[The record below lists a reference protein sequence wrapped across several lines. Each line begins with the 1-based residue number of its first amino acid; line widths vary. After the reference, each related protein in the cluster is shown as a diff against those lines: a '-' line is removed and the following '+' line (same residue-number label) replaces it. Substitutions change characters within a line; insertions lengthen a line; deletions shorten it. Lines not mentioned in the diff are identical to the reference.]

1 MIEINYLKPSTQ
13 CQLYNNLGGNLH
25 MKNFKDFS
33 ISRKLATG
41 FSVLVLVMLIVG
53 SVGIFGMVRIN
64 NSDTYLYEKQTAPID
79 NLIQAMTALN
89 ELRVDA
95 RNATMV
101 AGNSAEIEK
110 IKQNNASNKT
120 IFLEQMQLY
129 RASISS
135 SDAITAFD
143 STLDIFTNTY
153 VPIVEKAVILAGE
166 NKPDEAIAVINEAA
180 KKANEMQTYFDT
192 LVNIRMASAKNTSD
206 TNGTTAIILISVLGI
221 VIVLG
226 AIFSFILGRK
236 ISNSIS
242 MPIGRVVEASEH
254 LALGRIDID
263 LSDLVSKDETGILA
277 ASFSKMLD
285 GIRKQVVVAEQ
296 ISNGDFT
303 QSVPLRS
310 NEDTLGLALQK
321 IKNDLNETLQ
331 LIRTAAE
338 QVNSGAGQVAA
349 AAQLLSS
356 GATEQAA
363 TVEELNASIASVS
376 QQAELN
382 TTSVHNAVEYVGQA
396 GEEILSSNEFMK
408 RLNVSMREIGESSQQ
423 ISKIT
428 KLVEDIAFQ
437 TNILALNAAV
447 EAARAGNAGKG
458 FAVVADE
465 VRTLAARSAEAAKQ
479 TSELIEKSVTI
490 VSQGEQLA
498 EDTLKRLISASEKAD
513 LAVQS
518 IQEIEHA
525 TTEQAASVEQIN
537 EGLNQVSAV
546 VQTNAATAE
555 ESSASSEE
563 LAAQA
568 QTLQQE
574 VSRFKL
580 MDTYGYSE
588 YSPREEKNTA
598 QHVSNGAS
606 YTSIHGLGKY

>member
-1 MIEINYLKPSTQ
+1 
-13 CQLYNNLGGNLH
+13 

-53 SVGIFGMVRIN
+53 SVGIFGMTRIN
-64 NSDTYLYEKQTAPID
+64 NSDTYLYEQQTAPID
-79 NLIQAMTALN
+79 NLIQAMSALS
-89 ELRVDA
+89 ELRVDVRRA
-95 RNATMV
+95 INE
-101 AGNSAEIEK
+101 AGNSTEIEK
-110 IKQNNASNKT
+110 IKQSNASNKN

-129 RASISS
+129 RPSIT
-135 SDAITAFD
+135 DPDGIVAFD
-143 STLDIFTNTY
+143 KVIEIFTNTY
-153 VPIVEKAVILAGE
+153 IPIVEKTVTLAGQ
-166 NKPDEAIAVINEAA
+166 NKSDEANDTISDAVA
-180 KKANEMQTYFDT
+180 KANEMLTCFNK
-192 LVNIRMASAKNTSD
+192 LINIRMESAKKTSD
-206 TNGTTAIILISVLGI
+206 TNETTAFILIAVLGI
-221 VIVLG
+221 VILIG
-226 AIFSFILGRK
+226 AIFSFLLGRK
-236 ISNSIS
+236 ISSSITI
-242 MPIGRVVEASEH
+242 PIGRVVDASEH
-254 LALGRIDID
+254 LALGRVDID
-263 LSDLVSKDETGILA
+263 LSDLDSKDETGILA
-277 ASFSKMLD
+277 TSFTKMLD
-285 GIRKQVVVAEQ
+285 GIRKQVIVAER

-310 NEDTLGLALQK
+310 NEDTLGLALEK
-321 IKNDLNETLQ
+321 IKNELNETLQ
-331 LIRTAAE
+331 LIRTAAD

-349 AAQLLSS
+349 AAQALSS

-382 TTSVHNAVEYVGQA
+382 TTSVHDAVEYVGQA
-396 GEEILSSNEFMK
+396 GGEISSSNEFMK

-498 EDTLKRLISASEKAD
+498 EDTLKRLISASEKAE

-518 IQEIEHA
+518 IQEIENA
-525 TTEQAASVEQIN
+525 TTEQAASIEQIN

-580 MDTYGYSE
+580 MDTNGYSQ
-588 YSPREEKNTA
+588 YSPREEKNSA
-598 QHVSNGAS
+598 LHESNGTPYANV
-606 YTSIHGLGKY
+606 HGIGKY

>member
-1 MIEINYLKPSTQ
+1 
-13 CQLYNNLGGNLH
+13 

-135 SDAITAFD
+135 SDAIIAFD

-254 LALGRIDID
+254 LALGRVDID
-263 LSDLVSKDETGILA
+263 LSDLDSKDETGILA

-382 TTSVHNAVEYVGQA
+382 TTSVQNAVEYVGQA
-396 GEEILSSNEFMK
+396 GEEISSSNEFMK

-588 YSPREEKNTA
+588 YSSREENNTA
-598 QHVSNGAS
+598 QHVNNGAS

>member
-1 MIEINYLKPSTQ
+1 
-13 CQLYNNLGGNLH
+13 

-33 ISRKLATG
+33 ISRKLTTG
-41 FSVLVLVMLIVG
+41 FSALVLVMLIVG

-64 NSDTYLYEKQTAPID
+64 NSDTYLYEKQTAPFN

-89 ELRVDA
+89 ELRVDV
-95 RNATMV
+95 RNATAL
-101 AGNSAEIEK
+101 AGNSVEIEK
-110 IKQNNASNKT
+110 IKQRNASNES

-129 RASISS
+129 RPSITNSS
-135 SDAITAFD
+135 SITAYD
-143 STLDIFTNTY
+143 KMIEIFNNTY
-153 VPIVEKAVILAGE
+153 VPVVQQVVVLAGE
-166 NKPDEAIAVINEAA
+166 NKPGEATAAINNATA
-180 KKANEMQTYFDT
+180 KVTEMQTCFDT
-192 LVNIRMASAKNTSD
+192 LTDNRMESAKKTSD
-206 TNGTTAIILISVLGI
+206 TNETTAFILITILGIIIL
-221 VIVLG
+221 LG
-226 AIFSFILGRK
+226 AIFSFILSRK
-236 ISNSIS
+236 ISKSIS
-242 MPIGRVVEASEH
+242 TPIGRVVDASEL
-254 LALGRIDID
+254 LALGHVDID
-263 LSDLVSKDETGILA
+263 LSDLDSKDETGILA
-277 ASFSKMLD
+277 ASFTKMLD
-285 GIRKQVVVAEQ
+285 GIRKQVIAAEQ

-331 LIRTAAE
+331 LIRTAAD

-349 AAQLLSS
+349 AAQALSS

-396 GEEILSSNEFMK
+396 GQEISSSNEFMK

-518 IQEIEHA
+518 IQEIENA

-588 YSPREEKNTA
+588 FSYKEEKSSA
-598 QHVSNGAS
+598 LHVSNGVS
-606 YTSIHGLGKY
+606 YGSIHGSGKY

>member
-1 MIEINYLKPSTQ
+1 
-13 CQLYNNLGGNLH
+13 

-53 SVGIFGMVRIN
+53 SVGIFGMTRIN
-64 NSDTYLYEKQTAPID
+64 NSDTYLYEQQTAPID
-79 NLIQAMTALN
+79 NLIQAMSALN
-89 ELRVDA
+89 ELRVDVRRA
-95 RNATMV
+95 INE
-101 AGNSAEIEK
+101 AGNSTEIEK
-110 IKQNNASNKT
+110 IKQSNASNKN

-129 RASISS
+129 RPSIT
-135 SDAITAFD
+135 DPEGIVAFD
-143 STLDIFTNTY
+143 KVIEIFTNTY
-153 VPIVEKAVILAGE
+153 IPIVEKTVTLAGQ
-166 NKPDEAIAVINEAA
+166 NKSDEANDTISDAVA
-180 KKANEMQTYFDT
+180 KANEMITCFNK
-192 LVNIRMASAKNTSD
+192 LINIRMESAKNTSD
-206 TNGTTAIILISVLGI
+206 TNETTAFILIAVLGI
-221 VIVLG
+221 VILIG
-226 AIFSFILGRK
+226 AIFSFLLGRK
-236 ISNSIS
+236 ISSSITI
-242 MPIGRVVEASEH
+242 PIGRVVDASEH
-254 LALGRIDID
+254 LALGRVDID
-263 LSDLVSKDETGILA
+263 LSDLDSKDETGILA
-277 ASFSKMLD
+277 TSFTKMLD
-285 GIRKQVVVAEQ
+285 GIRKQVIVAER

-310 NEDTLGLALQK
+310 NEDTLGLALEK
-321 IKNDLNETLQ
+321 IKNELNDTLQ
-331 LIRTAAE
+331 LIRTAAD

-349 AAQLLSS
+349 AAQALSS
-356 GATEQAA
+356 GTTEQAA

-382 TTSVHNAVEYVGQA
+382 TTSVHDAVAYVGQS
-396 GEEILSSNEFMK
+396 GEEISSSNEFMK

-498 EDTLKRLISASEKAD
+498 EDTLKRLISASEKAE

-518 IQEIEHA
+518 IQEIENA
-525 TTEQAASVEQIN
+525 TTEQAASIEQIN

-580 MDTYGYSE
+580 MDTNGYSPN
-588 YSPREEKNTA
+588 SPREEKNSA
-598 QHVSNGAS
+598 LHESNGTPYANV
-606 YTSIHGLGKY
+606 HGIGKY

>member
-1 MIEINYLKPSTQ
+1 
-13 CQLYNNLGGNLH
+13 

-33 ISRKLATG
+33 ISRKLTTG
-41 FSVLVLVMLIVG
+41 FSALVLVMLIVG

-64 NSDTYLYEKQTAPID
+64 NSDTYLYEKQTAPFN

-89 ELRVDA
+89 ELRVDV
-95 RNATMV
+95 RNATAL
-101 AGNSAEIEK
+101 AGNSVEIEK
-110 IKQNNASNKT
+110 IKQRNASNES

-129 RASISS
+129 RPSITNSS
-135 SDAITAFD
+135 SITAYD
-143 STLDIFTNTY
+143 KMIEIFNNTY
-153 VPIVEKAVILAGE
+153 VPVVQQVVVLAGE
-166 NKPDEAIAVINEAA
+166 NKPSEATAAINNATA
-180 KKANEMQTYFDT
+180 KVTEMQTCFDT
-192 LVNIRMASAKNTSD
+192 LTDNRMESAKKTSD
-206 TNGTTAIILISVLGI
+206 TNETTAFILITILGIIIL
-221 VIVLG
+221 LG
-226 AIFSFILGRK
+226 AIFSFILSRK
-236 ISNSIS
+236 ISKSIS
-242 MPIGRVVEASEH
+242 TPIGRVVDASEL
-254 LALGRIDID
+254 LALGHVDID
-263 LSDLVSKDETGILA
+263 LSDLDSKDETGILA
-277 ASFSKMLD
+277 ASFTKMLD
-285 GIRKQVVVAEQ
+285 GIRKQVIVAEQ

-331 LIRTAAE
+331 LIRTAAD

-349 AAQLLSS
+349 AAQALSS

-396 GEEILSSNEFMK
+396 GQEISSSNEFMK

-518 IQEIEHA
+518 IQEIENA

-588 YSPREEKNTA
+588 FSYKEEKSSA
-598 QHVSNGAS
+598 LHVSNGVS
-606 YTSIHGLGKY
+606 YGSIHGSGKY

>member
-135 SDAITAFD
+135 SDAIIAFD

-226 AIFSFILGRK
+226 AIFSFLLGRK

-263 LSDLVSKDETGILA
+263 LSDLDSKDETGILA
-277 ASFSKMLD
+277 TSFSKMLD

-396 GEEILSSNEFMK
+396 GEEISSSNEFMK

-588 YSPREEKNTA
+588 YSSREEKNTA
-598 QHVSNGAS
+598 QHVNNGAS

>member
-1 MIEINYLKPSTQ
+1 
-13 CQLYNNLGGNLH
+13 

-33 ISRKLATG
+33 ISRKLTTG
-41 FSVLVLVMLIVG
+41 FSALVLVMLIVG

-64 NSDTYLYEKQTAPID
+64 NSDTYLYEKQTAPFN

-89 ELRVDA
+89 ELRVDV
-95 RNATMV
+95 RNATAL
-101 AGNSAEIEK
+101 AGNSVEIEK
-110 IKQNNASNKT
+110 IKQRNASNES

-129 RASISS
+129 RPSITNSS
-135 SDAITAFD
+135 SITAYD
-143 STLDIFTNTY
+143 KMIEIFNNTY
-153 VPIVEKAVILAGE
+153 IPVVQQVVVLAGE
-166 NKPDEAIAVINEAA
+166 NKPGEATAAINNATA
-180 KKANEMQTYFDT
+180 KVTEMQTCFDT
-192 LVNIRMASAKNTSD
+192 LTDNRMESAKKTSD
-206 TNGTTAIILISVLGI
+206 TNETTAFILITILGIIIL
-221 VIVLG
+221 LG
-226 AIFSFILGRK
+226 AIFSFILSRK
-236 ISNSIS
+236 ISKSIS
-242 MPIGRVVEASEH
+242 TPIGRVVDASEL
-254 LALGRIDID
+254 LALGHVDID
-263 LSDLVSKDETGILA
+263 LSDLDSKDETGILA
-277 ASFSKMLD
+277 ASFTKMLD
-285 GIRKQVVVAEQ
+285 GIRKQVIVAEQ

-331 LIRTAAE
+331 LIRTAAD

-349 AAQLLSS
+349 AAQALSS

-396 GEEILSSNEFMK
+396 GQEISSSNEFMK

-498 EDTLKRLISASEKAD
+498 EDTLKRLISASQKAD

-518 IQEIEHA
+518 IQEIENA

-588 YSPREEKNTA
+588 FSYKEEKSSA
-598 QHVSNGAS
+598 LHVSNGVS
-606 YTSIHGLGKY
+606 YGSIHGSGKY

>member
-1 MIEINYLKPSTQ
+1 
-13 CQLYNNLGGNLH
+13 

-135 SDAITAFD
+135 SDAIIAFD

-254 LALGRIDID
+254 LALGRVDID
-263 LSDLVSKDETGILA
+263 LSDLDSKDETGILA

-349 AAQLLSS
+349 AAQSLSS

-396 GEEILSSNEFMK
+396 GEEISSSNEFMK

-588 YSPREEKNTA
+588 YSSREEKNTA
-598 QHVSNGAS
+598 QHVNNGAS

>member
-1 MIEINYLKPSTQ
+1 
-13 CQLYNNLGGNLH
+13 

-33 ISRKLATG
+33 ISRKLTTG
-41 FSVLVLVMLIVG
+41 FSALVLVMLIVG

-64 NSDTYLYEKQTAPID
+64 NSDTYLYEKQTAPFN

-89 ELRVDA
+89 ELRVDV
-95 RNATMV
+95 RNATAL
-101 AGNSAEIEK
+101 AGNSVEIEK
-110 IKQNNASNKT
+110 IKQRNASNES

-129 RASISS
+129 RPSITNSS
-135 SDAITAFD
+135 SITAYD
-143 STLDIFTNTY
+143 KMIEIFNNTY
-153 VPIVEKAVILAGE
+153 IPVVQQVVVLAGE
-166 NKPDEAIAVINEAA
+166 NKPGEATAAINNATA
-180 KKANEMQTYFDT
+180 KVTEMQTCFDT
-192 LVNIRMASAKNTSD
+192 LTDNRMESAKKTSD
-206 TNGTTAIILISVLGI
+206 TNETTAFILITILGIIIL
-221 VIVLG
+221 LG
-226 AIFSFILGRK
+226 AVFSFILSRK
-236 ISNSIS
+236 ISNNIS
-242 MPIGRVVEASEH
+242 TPIGRVVDASEL
-254 LALGRIDID
+254 LALGHVEID
-263 LSDLVSKDETGILA
+263 LSDLDSKDETGILA
-277 ASFSKMLD
+277 ASFTKMLD
-285 GIRKQVVVAEQ
+285 GIRKQVIVAEQ

-303 QSVPLRS
+303 QAVPLRS

-331 LIRTAAE
+331 LIRTAAD

-349 AAQLLSS
+349 AAQALSS

-396 GEEILSSNEFMK
+396 GQEISSSNEFMK

-479 TSELIEKSVTI
+479 TSELIEKSVSI

-518 IQEIEHA
+518 IQEIENA

-588 YSPREEKNTA
+588 FSYKEEKSSA
-598 QHVSNGAS
+598 SHVSNGVS
-606 YTSIHGLGKY
+606 YGSIHGSGKY

>member
-1 MIEINYLKPSTQ
+1 
-13 CQLYNNLGGNLH
+13 

-135 SDAITAFD
+135 SDAIIAFD

-254 LALGRIDID
+254 LALGRVDID
-263 LSDLVSKDETGILA
+263 LSDLDSKDETGILA

>member
-1 MIEINYLKPSTQ
+1 
-13 CQLYNNLGGNLH
+13 

-135 SDAITAFD
+135 SDAIIAFD

-153 VPIVEKAVILAGE
+153 VPIVDKAVILAGE

-254 LALGRIDID
+254 LALGRVDID
-263 LSDLVSKDETGILA
+263 LSDLDSKDETGILA

>member
-1 MIEINYLKPSTQ
+1 
-13 CQLYNNLGGNLH
+13 

-135 SDAITAFD
+135 SDAIIAFD

-254 LALGRIDID
+254 LALGRVDID
-263 LSDLVSKDETGILA
+263 LSDLDSKDETGILA

-588 YSPREEKNTA
+588 YSSREEKNTA

>member
-1 MIEINYLKPSTQ
+1 
-13 CQLYNNLGGNLH
+13 

-135 SDAITAFD
+135 SDAIIAFD

-226 AIFSFILGRK
+226 AIFSFLLGRK

-263 LSDLVSKDETGILA
+263 LSDLDSKDETGILA
-277 ASFSKMLD
+277 TSFSKMLD

-396 GEEILSSNEFMK
+396 GEEISSSNEFMK

-588 YSPREEKNTA
+588 YSSREEKNTA
-598 QHVSNGAS
+598 QHVNNGAS

>member
-1 MIEINYLKPSTQ
+1 
-13 CQLYNNLGGNLH
+13 

-33 ISRKLATG
+33 ISRKLTTG
-41 FSVLVLVMLIVG
+41 FSALVLVMLIVG

-64 NSDTYLYEKQTAPID
+64 NSDTYLYEKQTAPFN

-89 ELRVDA
+89 ELRVDV
-95 RNATMV
+95 RNATAL
-101 AGNSAEIEK
+101 AGNSVEIEK
-110 IKQNNASNKT
+110 IKQRNASNES

-129 RASISS
+129 RPSITNSS
-135 SDAITAFD
+135 SITAYD
-143 STLDIFTNTY
+143 KMIEIFNNTY
-153 VPIVEKAVILAGE
+153 IPVVDKVVVLAGE
-166 NKPDEAIAVINEAA
+166 NKPGEATAAINNATA
-180 KKANEMQTYFDT
+180 KVTEMQTCFDT
-192 LVNIRMASAKNTSD
+192 LTDNRMESAKKTSD
-206 TNGTTAIILISVLGI
+206 TNETTAFILITILGIIILI
-221 VIVLG
+221 G
-226 AIFSFILGRK
+226 AIFSFILSRK

-242 MPIGRVVEASEH
+242 TPISRVVDASEL
-254 LALGRIDID
+254 LALGHVDID
-263 LSDLVSKDETGILA
+263 LSDLDSKDETGILA
-277 ASFSKMLD
+277 TSFTKMLD
-285 GIRKQVVVAEQ
+285 GIRKQVVVAER

-331 LIRTAAE
+331 LIRTAAD

-349 AAQLLSS
+349 AAQALSS

-396 GEEILSSNEFMK
+396 GEEISSSNEFMK

-588 YSPREEKNTA
+588 YSPKEEKSTA
-598 QHVSNGAS
+598 LHLSNGAS
-606 YTSIHGLGKY
+606 YGSIHGLGKY

>member
-1 MIEINYLKPSTQ
+1 
-13 CQLYNNLGGNLH
+13 

-226 AIFSFILGRK
+226 AIFSFLLGRK

-263 LSDLVSKDETGILA
+263 LSDLDSKDETGILA
-277 ASFSKMLD
+277 TSFSKMLD

-396 GEEILSSNEFMK
+396 GEEISSSNEFMK

-588 YSPREEKNTA
+588 YSSREENNTA
-598 QHVSNGAS
+598 QHVNNGAS

>member
-1 MIEINYLKPSTQ
+1 
-13 CQLYNNLGGNLH
+13 

-33 ISRKLATG
+33 ISRKLTTG
-41 FSVLVLVMLIVG
+41 FSALVLVMLIVG

-64 NSDTYLYEKQTAPID
+64 NSDTYLYEKQTAPFN

-89 ELRVDA
+89 ELRVDV
-95 RNATMV
+95 RNATAL
-101 AGNSAEIEK
+101 AGNSVEIEK
-110 IKQNNASNKT
+110 IKQRNASNES

-129 RASISS
+129 RPSITNSS
-135 SDAITAFD
+135 SITAYD
-143 STLDIFTNTY
+143 KMIEIFNNTY
-153 VPIVEKAVILAGE
+153 VPVVQQVVVLAGE
-166 NKPDEAIAVINEAA
+166 NKPSEATAAINNATA
-180 KKANEMQTYFDT
+180 KVTEMQTCFDT
-192 LVNIRMASAKNTSD
+192 LTDNRMESAKKTSD
-206 TNGTTAIILISVLGI
+206 TNETTAFILITILGIIIL
-221 VIVLG
+221 LG
-226 AIFSFILGRK
+226 AIFSFILSRK
-236 ISNSIS
+236 ISKSIS
-242 MPIGRVVEASEH
+242 TPIGRVVDASEL
-254 LALGRIDID
+254 LALGHVEID
-263 LSDLVSKDETGILA
+263 LSDLDSKDETGILA
-277 ASFSKMLD
+277 ASFTKMLD
-285 GIRKQVVVAEQ
+285 GIRKQVIVAEQ

-331 LIRTAAE
+331 LIRTAAD

-349 AAQLLSS
+349 AAQALSS

-396 GEEILSSNEFMK
+396 GQEISSSNEFMK

-518 IQEIEHA
+518 IQEIENA

-588 YSPREEKNTA
+588 FSYKEEKSSA
-598 QHVSNGAS
+598 LHVSNGVS
-606 YTSIHGLGKY
+606 YGSIHGSGKY

>member
-1 MIEINYLKPSTQ
+1 
-13 CQLYNNLGGNLH
+13 

-33 ISRKLATG
+33 ISRKLTTG
-41 FSVLVLVMLIVG
+41 FSALVLVMLIVG

-64 NSDTYLYEKQTAPID
+64 NSDTYLYEKQTAPFN

-89 ELRVDA
+89 ELRVDV
-95 RNATMV
+95 RNATAL
-101 AGNSAEIEK
+101 AGNSVEIEK
-110 IKQNNASNKT
+110 IKQRNASNES

-129 RASISS
+129 RPSITNSS
-135 SDAITAFD
+135 SITAYD
-143 STLDIFTNTY
+143 KMIEIFNNTY
-153 VPIVEKAVILAGE
+153 IPVVQQVVVLAGE
-166 NKPDEAIAVINEAA
+166 NKPSEATAAINNATA
-180 KKANEMQTYFDT
+180 KVTEMQTCFDT
-192 LVNIRMASAKNTSD
+192 LTDNRMESAKKTSD
-206 TNGTTAIILISVLGI
+206 TNETTAFILITILGIIIL
-221 VIVLG
+221 LG
-226 AIFSFILGRK
+226 AIFSFILSRK
-236 ISNSIS
+236 ISKSIS
-242 MPIGRVVEASEH
+242 TPIGRVVDASEL
-254 LALGRIDID
+254 LALGHVDID
-263 LSDLVSKDETGILA
+263 LSDLDSKDETGILA
-277 ASFSKMLD
+277 ASFTKMLD
-285 GIRKQVVVAEQ
+285 GIRKQVIVAEQ

-331 LIRTAAE
+331 LIRTAAD

-349 AAQLLSS
+349 AAQALSS

-396 GEEILSSNEFMK
+396 GQEISSSNEFMK

-518 IQEIEHA
+518 IQEIENA

-588 YSPREEKNTA
+588 FSYKEEKSSA
-598 QHVSNGAS
+598 LHVSNGVS
-606 YTSIHGLGKY
+606 YGSIHGSGKY

>member
-1 MIEINYLKPSTQ
+1 
-13 CQLYNNLGGNLH
+13 

-349 AAQLLSS
+349 AAQSLSS

-580 MDTYGYSE
+580 VDTYGYSE

>member
-135 SDAITAFD
+135 SDAIIAFD

-254 LALGRIDID
+254 LALGRVDID
-263 LSDLVSKDETGILA
+263 LSDLDSKDETGILA